1 MNRAY
6 DLAHQ
11 LAKAIKDS
19 DEYKS
24 FIEKKEALNQDEKNK
39 KMVEDFQKQILEIQL
54 AYMSGKEIDEKE
66 VEKIGKLEEVLN
78 LNPVINSYFQAEL
91 RFSRLIQDINN
102 IIGEAIDDAI
112 DIE

>member
-1 MNRAY
+1 MNNAY

-11 LAKAIKDS
+11 LARAIKDS

-24 FIEKKEALNQDEKNK
+24 YIEKKDALDQDEKNK
-39 KMVEDFQKQILEIQL
+39 KMVEDFQKQILELQL
-54 AYMSGKEIDEKE
+54 DYMSGKEIDENE
-66 VEKIGKLEEVLN
+66 IEKLGKLEEVLN

-91 RFSRLIQDINN
+91 RFSKLVQDINN
-102 IIGEAIDDAI
+102 IIGDAIEDAI

>member
-24 FIEKKEALNQDEKNK
+24 FIEKKEALDQDERNK

-54 AYMSGKEIDEKE
+54 AYMSGKEISEE
-66 VEKIGKLEEVLN
+66 ELEKIGKLEEVLN

-91 RFSRLIQDINN
+91 RFSQLIQDINN
-102 IIGEAIDDAI
+102 IIGEAIEDVI